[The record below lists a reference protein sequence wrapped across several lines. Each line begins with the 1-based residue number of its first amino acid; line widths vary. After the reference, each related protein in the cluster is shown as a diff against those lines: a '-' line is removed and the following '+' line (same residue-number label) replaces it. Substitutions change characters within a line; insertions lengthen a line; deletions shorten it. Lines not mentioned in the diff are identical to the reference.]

1 MNRRKNLVNFCGLQ
15 VVQFDLEFKGKS
27 LWRRLQYADNSS
39 SKLGVDGA
47 TQFCRVKATETKT
60 GMSG

>member
-1 MNRRKNLVNFCGLQ
+1 MNRRKNLVNFCGVW

-27 LWRRLQYADNSS
+27 LWRRLQYADKSS
-39 SKLGVDGA
+39 SKLSIDGA
-47 TQFCRVKATETKT
+47 TQLCRDKASETKT